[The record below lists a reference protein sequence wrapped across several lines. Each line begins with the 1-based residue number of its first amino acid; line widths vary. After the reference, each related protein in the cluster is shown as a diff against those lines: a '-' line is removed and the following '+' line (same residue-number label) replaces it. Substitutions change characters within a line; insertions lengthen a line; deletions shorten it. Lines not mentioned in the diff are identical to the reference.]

1 MGKSETGLNLLEE
14 NTPVRPTPELTD
26 RESRISWKDGQMV
39 LTPHNLKSVA
49 LAVVVTN
56 RFRKSILCLKKP
68 ENSALV
74 SQDHSSTPES
84 PKTVNTVLEDRKRQE
99 RSLSE
104 QLRLDVQAI
113 QRVVRKRNMSGLWKS
128 Q

>member
-49 LAVVVTN
+49 LAVMATN

-68 ENSALV
+68 DNSALL

-84 PKTVNTVLEDRKRQE
+84 PKTVNTVQVDRKPS

-104 QLRLDVQAI
+104 QLRLDVEAI
-113 QRVVRKRNMSGLWKS
+113 QRVVRERNMSGLWKS